1 MAAAPSFGAALQA
14 SVYEAGGGA
23 ARLAAS
29 TAQALITLAERSVT
43 IQYLRDGLYQAC
55 RAYALILDG
64 IDKALFVQR
73 QSSRC

>member
-1 MAAAPSFGAALQA
+1 MAAAQSFGAALQA
-14 SVYEAGGGA
+14 SVYDAGGGA

-29 TAQALITLAERSVT
+29 TAQALIKLAERSAT

-55 RAYALILDG
+55 RAWALILGG
-64 IDKALFVQR
+64 INEALIVQR